1 MYGGSLVSVH
11 CTDELTFSNDMDS
24 MPILNFTNTVVR
36 INFWVISAD
45 TYLPPNYGILLNYKV
60 ELSDNVYTENF
71 ASNGDGLIDIEGIF
85 VIYFN
90 NETFI
95 NNGEN
100 NFQTQTYIYNISVD
114 NGLEFFEYNHND
126 YVNDVELFLDE
137 YYRQ

>member
-11 CTDELTFSNDMDS
+11 CTDELTSSNDMDS
-24 MPILNFTNTVVR
+24 MPTLNFTNMVVR
-36 INFWVISAD
+36 LNFWAISAD
-45 TYLPPNYGILLNYKV
+45 DYLPPDYGILLDYKV

-90 NETFI
+90 NEIFI

-100 NFQTQTYIYNISVD
+100 NYQTQTYIYNISVD
-114 NGLEFFEYNHND
+114 NELEFFDDNYNDEIND
-126 YVNDVELFLDE
+126 I
-137 YYRQ
+137 